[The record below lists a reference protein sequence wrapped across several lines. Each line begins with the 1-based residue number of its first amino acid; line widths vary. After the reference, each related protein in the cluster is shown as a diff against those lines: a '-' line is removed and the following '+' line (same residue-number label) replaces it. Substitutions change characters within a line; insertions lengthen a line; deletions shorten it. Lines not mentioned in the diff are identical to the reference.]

1 MPSSD
6 NRKFR
11 VPQSR
16 VEEAITS
23 NEDISAKI
31 SPEDIANIVQLVMI
45 RMKEESKKADTK
57 W

>member
-1 MPSSD
+1 LASSD
-6 NRKFR
+6 NRSLELK
-11 VPQSR
+11 SR